1 MPSAVTRVCL
11 VVNHFPLRS
20 QTFIVRLV
28 EALTADASLECRV
41 VVMKGRH
48 AFEDMV
54 RPECAAAVDASLVD
68 APLAGS
74 AGRGRG
80 LRALGWVAGSMAR
93 APLLTL
99 RALNVFAFGRRA
111 LRLHVLRL
119 AWTLRRLPP
128 MDAIHGQFLWFAP
141 DLAACRRIGV
151 TGAARLF
158 SSVRGA
164 DATDS
169 SQTTDADLRRAHA
182 GGVQLLPVSGSLAGV
197 MQRRGYPPQL
207 ISVVPSGLP
216 LAQFTFLP
224 PGSRPESDPL
234 RLLFVGRLTRKKG
247 IDLALRCVGLM
258 QQSAVACTLDVLG
271 DGPEFAHA
279 RRLALDLGLA
289 QSVVFHGAVAGAVVR
304 DYLAQCHIVLVPSL
318 SGPDGNL
325 EGIPNVAKEAMA
337 AGAIVVASTHS
348 GLPELIEDGR
358 TGFLFAEA
366 DLHAMQTALRRA
378 IAARP
383 DWDRIA
389 ADARRFVEQ
398 QHSVPAMTSALL
410 MHYGAGTTAKQ
421 ESR

>member
-80 LRALGWVAGSMAR
+80 LRALGWVAGSMLR
-93 APLLTL
+93 APLFTL

-128 MDAIHGQFLWFAP
+128 MDAIHGQFLWFGP
-141 DLAACRRIGV
+141 DLAACRCLGV
-151 TGAARLF
+151 TGSARLF
-158 SSVRGA
+158 ASVRGA
-164 DATDS
+164 DALDS
-169 SQTTDADLRRAHA
+169 SQTRPADLRRAAA
-182 GGVQLLPVSGSLAGV
+182 GGVQLLPVSHSLAEV
-197 MQRRGYPPQL
+197 MRQQGYPARL
-207 ISVVPSGLP
+207 VSVVPSGLP
-216 LAQFTFLP
+216 VEQFEYRAPATRCRN
-224 PGSRPESDPL
+224 GTL
-234 RLLFVGRLTRKKG
+234 RLLFIGRLTRKKG
-247 IDLALRCVGLM
+247 IDLALH
-258 QQSAVACTLDVLG
+258 AVADLRRDGVRCSLDILG
-271 DGPEFAHA
+271 DGPQSEQAADLA
-279 RRLALDLGLA
+279 RSL
-289 QSVVFHGAVAGAVVR
+289 QIESCVSFHGPVSGAVVR
-304 DYLAQCHIVLVPSL
+304 QFLTGSHILLVPSL
-318 SGPDGNL
+318 TTADGNL

-337 AGAIVVASTHS
+337 GGVIVVASDHS
-348 GLPELIEDGR
+348 GLPELIQPGL
-358 TGFLFAEA
+358 TGFLFPEA
-366 DLHAMQTALRRA
+366 DQAALHAALQRA
-378 IAARP
+378 LDARDRWDTIAA
-383 DWDRIA
+383 A
-389 ADARRFVEQ
+389 ARRFVEQ
-398 QHSVPAMTSALL
+398 QHSVAAMTSALL